1 MNRICF
7 LLLTLACSFHLVP
20 PTRAQEAKSLTIVT
34 SFLPIQSHTAAIA
47 GDKARVFQ
55 LLSQEAGPHDFQLK
69 PADVKKVADADLFI
83 INGAG
88 MEGWLEELVR
98 KLGRKKPLV
107 IDASKG
113 ATLLASPQEI
123 QTGRRDSGY
132 RENPHVWLDPL
143 IAQQQ
148 VVNILSALRKAD
160 SANDNT
166 YTRNAKSYLA
176 QLKQLDADFKTAM
189 DSLPNKNLVTFHDA
203 FPYLAR
209 RYGLN
214 YVGYISE
221 FPEKD
226 PTPKQL
232 ATLLDKIKTHRVG
245 VLFAEANYAP
255 RLLKRVAAQ
264 SGAKVSQLDTLEV
277 GQGHATAY
285 LDRMRANLA
294 ALRAAFNPEGRL

>member
-1 MNRICF
+1 MKPISS
-7 LLLTLACSFHLVP
+7 LILTLACLLVP
-20 PTRAQEAKSLTIVT
+20 SAHAQTTKKLTIVT

-47 GDKARVFQ
+47 GDNASVSQ
-55 LLSQEAGPHDFQLK
+55 LLSQETGPHDFQLK

-88 MEGWLEELVR
+88 IEGWLEELVR
-98 KLGRKKPLV
+98 KLGRKKPVV

-113 ATLLASPQEI
+113 ASLLASPKEI
-123 QTGRRDSGY
+123 QTGSRDSGY
-132 RENPHVWLDPL
+132 GENPHVWLDPL
-143 IAQQQ
+143 IARQQ
-148 VVNILSALRKAD
+148 VANILRALQRAD
-160 SANDNT
+160 SP
-166 YTRNAKSYLA
+166 NAKAYAHNAKAYLTR
-176 QLKQLDADFKTAM
+176 LRQLDEDFRTAM

-226 PTPKQL
+226 PTPRQL
-232 ATLLDKIKTHRVG
+232 ATLIDRIKAHRIG

-255 RLLKRVAAQ
+255 RLLKRVATQ

-294 ALRAAFNPEGRL
+294 ALREAFTTQANHGP

>member
-1 MNRICF
+1 MKPISS
-7 LLLTLACSFHLVP
+7 LILTLACLLVP
-20 PTRAQEAKSLTIVT
+20 SAHAQTTKKLTIVT
-34 SFLPIQSHTAAIA
+34 SFLPIQSHAAAIA
-47 GDKARVFQ
+47 GDNAKVSQ
-55 LLSQEAGPHDFQLK
+55 LLSQETGPHDFQLK

-83 INGAG
+83 INGVG
-88 MEGWLEELVR
+88 IEGWLEELVR
-98 KLGRKKPLV
+98 KLGRKKPVV

-113 ATLLASPQEI
+113 ATLLASPEEFQS
-123 QTGRRDSGY
+123 GRRDSGY
-132 RENPHVWLDPL
+132 SENPHVWLDPL

-148 VVNILSALRKAD
+148 VANILRALRKAD
-160 SANDNT
+160 PANAET

-176 QLKQLDADFKTAM
+176 KLKKLDADFKTAM

-232 ATLLDKIKTHRVG
+232 ATLLDKIKTQRVG

-277 GQGHATAY
+277 GQGHASAY

-294 ALRAAFNPEGRL
+294 ALRAAFTTQANHGP